1 MEECMR
7 KKELEG
13 KELNPETCL
22 FVKKCPPGKVR
33 NSNGKCVKG
42 VKQSANNGAKAPTVR
57 RTRREIMNETANQWT
72 DKRGRHKATHLKF
85 NRHKPTEY
93 EANNYKRGPPTARLR
108 KPAGLYANPPANSN
122 YSQAWR
128 SGISE
133 LRNSLNLENERRG
146 IVREIKE
153 RKRRTPKK
161 NESPGGISVNSGL
174 NLNAPN
180 NVGLVFDA
188 AHNGKPKL
196 LRKIESA
203 TEKQPEEEDDG
214 LLQMFEAQQPPA
226 KLGVSPN
233 TRRLQRRK
241 AKNKERKTKAK
252 EEKLNSSLLGQGT
265 GF

>member
-1 MEECMR
+1 MR

-42 VKQSANNGAKAPTVR
+42 VKQSANNRPTAR

-72 DKRGRHKATHLKF
+72 DKRGRHKATVLKF

-93 EANNYKRGPPTARLR
+93 DANNYKRGPPTARLR

-133 LRNSLNLENERRG
+133 LRNSLNLENQKRG

-161 NESPGGISVNSGL
+161 EESPGGISVNSGL
-174 NLNAPN
+174 NLDAPN

-188 AHNGKPKL
+188 VHSGKPKL
-196 LRKIESA
+196 LRKITSA
-203 TEKQPEEEDDG
+203 KEKTPEEEDDG

-226 KLGVSPN
+226 KLGASPN
-233 TRRLQRRK
+233 TRRLQKRK

>member
-1 MEECMR
+1 MR

-42 VKQSANNGAKAPTVR
+42 IKQSANNRPTAR

-72 DKRGRHKATHLKF
+72 DKRGRHKATVLKF

-93 EANNYKRGPPTARLR
+93 DANNYKRGPPTARLR

-133 LRNSLNLENERRG
+133 LRNSLNLENQKRG

-161 NESPGGISVNSGL
+161 EESPGGISVNSGL
-174 NLNAPN
+174 NLDAPN
-180 NVGLVFDA
+180 NVGLVFNA

-196 LRKIESA
+196 LRKIAST
-203 TEKQPEEEDDG
+203 TEKTPEVEEDDG

-226 KLGVSPN
+226 KLGASPN
-233 TRRLQRRK
+233 TRRLQKRK